1 MPRRAAAPRRAV
13 RLLHQRP
20 SLLRRELHVGA
31 RQPHHRAS
39 LPAERPPHR
48 LGGTSGPPRGGA
60 RHDGEPDGRGGP
72 APCARRRGHGASV
85 RARPVRRE
93 RRRDGGPWNARPRGS
108 LPHGRAHPLLPPGRQ
123 PALGH
128 VRMARRRQPPGRRR
142 PARLGRLAHRTL
154 APPLRRGRLP
164 HHRERGGPA
173 HLLRGRA
180 RLFAGAGRL
189 LPRGGSLGA
198 AGPRRGLPGHRE
210 PIRIARSQ
218 HRLAAQDARLLLHDH
233 GLAHRKRAPP
243 HLAELPR

>member
-164 HHRERGGPA
+164 HHRAVSYTHLVEIILAVHSMLDCPRDRFIFDVGHQAYA
-173 HLLRGRA
+173 HKLVT
-180 RLFAGAGRL
+180 GRL
-189 LPRGGSLGA
+189 DEFKSL
-198 AGPRRGLPGHRE
+198 RRCV
-210 PIRIARSQ
+210 
-218 HRLAAQDARLLLHDH
+218 
-233 GLAHRKRAPP
+233 
-243 HLAELPR
+243 